1 MSIFKKF
8 PSIKQ
13 FRNTVHA
20 VREHAN
26 FQGLDSS
33 GEPIYKDAERYPVI
47 NFRGTVKIHGTNIG
61 ISIDNAG
68 RLTPQNRN
76 CVITEPGTAHG
87 FRNFMDNLPAGLL
100 VDCFTKNVTVFGEWC
115 GEDIHKGTAVN
126 ELPKMWVIFA
136 IYDHETLSWVELPDA
151 VHYAPQLNENNIYM
165 ITQFD
170 TYEVSIDFN
179 TPMLAQNELVDITT
193 RVEKEC
199 PVGKYFGVS
208 GVGEGVVWAPVGEP
222 MSDYAFKV
230 KGPKHSVCRTKNLAP
245 VDIEKV
251 STVNAFVGMSVT
263 EARLEQGVA
272 EMVTRGY
279 PAEAATTG
287 RFIRWVVGDV
297 LKEEGDAMKAS
308 GLLAKDVTKEISHR
322 ARTFWFKHLD
332 ETLMK

>member
-1 MSIFKKF
+1 MNIFKKF

-20 VREHAN
+20 VRERAN

-33 GEPIYKDAERYPVI
+33 GEPIYKDAECYPVI
-47 NFRGTVKIHGTNIG
+47 SFRGTVKIHGANAG
-61 ISIDNAG
+61 ICIDNVG
-68 RLTPQNRN
+68 KLTPQTRN
-76 CVITEPGTAHG
+76 CVLLAPSGDYG
-87 FRNFMDNLPAGLL
+87 FYNFVDNLPTGLL
-100 VDCFTKNVTVFGEWC
+100 TDCFTKNITVFGEWC
-115 GEDIHKGTAVN
+115 GQGIQKGVAVN

-151 VHYAPQLNENNIYM
+151 VHYAPRLNENNIYM

-179 TPMLAQNELVDITT
+179 TPEVAQNKLVDITT
-193 RVEKEC
+193 SVEKEC

-208 GVGEGVVWAPVGEP
+208 GVGEGVVWTPVGEP
-222 MSDYAFKV
+222 MTDHTFKV
-230 KGPKHSVCRTKNLAP
+230 KGAKHSVCRTKNLAP

-272 EMVTRGY
+272 EIVTRGY
-279 PAEAATTG
+279 PVEAATTG

-308 GLLAKDVTKEISHR
+308 GLLAKDVTKTIGRVAR
-322 ARTFWFKHLD
+322 AFWFKHLD

>member
-1 MSIFKKF
+1 MNIFKKF

-20 VREHAN
+20 VRERAN
-26 FQGLDSS
+26 FQGLDST

-61 ISIDNAG
+61 ISIDSAG
-68 RLTPQNRN
+68 KLTPQNRN

-87 FRNFMDNLPAGLL
+87 FRNFMDKLPSGLL
-100 VDCFTKNVTVFGEWC
+100 VDCFTKNITVFGEWC

-136 IYDHETLSWVELPDA
+136 IYDHESLSWVELPGAD
-151 VHYAPQLNENNIYM
+151 HHTPELNENSIYM
-165 ITQFD
+165 IAQFD

-179 TPMLAQNELVDITT
+179 TPMLAQNKLVGITT

-208 GVGEGVVWAPVGEP
+208 GVGEGVVWTPVGSP
-222 MSDYAFKV
+222 MSDYTFKV
-230 KGPKHSVCRTKNLAP
+230 KGAKHSVCRTKNLAP

-251 STVNAFVGMSVT
+251 NNVNAFVEMVVSDG
-263 EARLEQGVA
+263 RLEQGVA
-272 EMVTRGY
+272 EMVTRGR
-279 PAEAATTG
+279 PAEAATVEH
-287 RFIRWVVGDV
+287 FIHWVVRDIM
-297 LKEEGDAMKAS
+297 KEEGDTMKAS
-308 GLLAKDVTKEISHR
+308 GLLAKDVNKTIGRVAR
-322 ARTFWFKHLD
+322 AFWFKHLD